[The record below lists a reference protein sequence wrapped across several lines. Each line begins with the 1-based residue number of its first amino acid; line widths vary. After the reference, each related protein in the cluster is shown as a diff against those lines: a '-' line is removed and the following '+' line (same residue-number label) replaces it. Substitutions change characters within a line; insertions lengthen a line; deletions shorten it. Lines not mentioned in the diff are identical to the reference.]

1 MFQGILDV
9 FQFEF
14 MRNALAAGVLV
25 SIACG
30 IIGTYVVVNR
40 VVFISGGIAHSAY
53 GGIGIGYFLGV
64 DPVIGAILFSLASAF
79 GMGYVQRK
87 TRQRTDT
94 IIGVMWAVGMAIG
107 IVFIDKT
114 EGYKVDL
121 MSYLFGSILTVP
133 AGTLWIM
140 LALNGII
147 LALVAAFYKEL
158 LAMSFDET
166 FARIRN
172 VPVDALYYML
182 LGMIALTVVML
193 MRVVGLILVIALL
206 TIPAAVSNQ
215 WVKNLEGNDGP
226 GCAAG
231 DGLYHGGAVPVLLAQ
246 PHFRGGHHPG
256 GGGGLHPQRPDSE
269 LAKFTARDGAR
280 SGRKTIQVLERAI
293 ADMR

>member
-1 MFQGILDV
+1 MVQGILDA

-14 MRNALAAGVLV
+14 MRNALAAGLLV

-30 IIGTYVVVNR
+30 IIGSYVVVNR

-53 GGIGIGYFLGV
+53 GGIGIGYYFGFN
-64 DPVIGAILFSLASAF
+64 PVVGAILFSLLSAF
-79 GMGYVQRK
+79 SMGFVQRK

-133 AGTLWIM
+133 PGTLWLM
-140 LALNGII
+140 FVLDVII

-182 LGMIALTVVML
+182 LGMIAVTVVML

-206 TIPAAVSNQ
+206 TIPAAISNQ
-215 WVKNLEGNDGP
+215 WVKNLKTMMVLASILGMIFTTL
-226 GCAAG
+226 
-231 DGLYHGGAVPVLLAQ
+231 GLFLSYWLNLTSGATIILISGTVYLLSALL
-246 PHFRGGHHPG
+246 HH
-256 GGGGLHPQRPDSE
+256 LIMSQRSPQTT
-269 LAKFTARDGAR
+269 LA
-280 SGRKTIQVLERAI
+280 
-293 ADMR
+293 

>member
-1 MFQGILDV
+1 MMQGILDA

-14 MRNALAAGVLV
+14 MRNALAAGLLV

-30 IIGTYVVVNR
+30 IIGSYVVVNR
-40 VVFISGGIAHSAY
+40 IVFISGGIAHSAY
-53 GGIGIGYFLGV
+53 GGIGIGYYFGFN
-64 DPVIGAILFSLASAF
+64 PVVGAILFSLISAF
-79 GMGYVQRK
+79 SMGFVQRK

-107 IVFIDKT
+107 ILFIDKT

-133 AGTLWIM
+133 PGTLWLMFI
-140 LALNGII
+140 LDLII
-147 LALVAAFYKEL
+147 LVLVVAFYKEL

-182 LGMIALTVVML
+182 LGMIAVTVVML

-206 TIPAAVSNQ
+206 TIPAAISNQ
-215 WVKNLEGNDGP
+215 WVKNLKTMMVMASILGMLFTTL
-226 GCAAG
+226 
-231 DGLYHGGAVPVLLAQ
+231 GLFLSYWLNLTSGATIILMSGTVYLLSALLHHLSTSRQ
-246 PHFRGGHHPG
+246 PR
-256 GGGGLHPQRPDSE
+256 Q
-269 LAKFTARDGAR
+269 
-280 SGRKTIQVLERAI
+280 TIPA
-293 ADMR
+293 

>member
-1 MFQGILDV
+1 MLQGILDV

-14 MRNALAAGVLV
+14 MRNALTAGLLV

-30 IIGTYVVVNR
+30 IIGSYVVVNR
-40 VVFISGGIAHSAY
+40 IVFISGGIAHSAY
-53 GGIGIGYFLGV
+53 GGIGIGYYFGFN
-64 DPVIGAILFSLASAF
+64 PVIGAILFSLVSAF
-79 GMGYVQRK
+79 SMGFVQRK
-87 TRQRTDT
+87 TRLRTDT

-114 EGYKVDL
+114 AGYKVDL

-133 AGTLWIM
+133 AGTLWLM
-140 LALNGII
+140 LLLDAII

-182 LGMIALTVVML
+182 LGMIAVTVVML

-206 TIPAAVSNQ
+206 TIPAAISNQ
-215 WVKNLEGNDGP
+215 WVKNLKTMMVLASFLGMLFTTI
-226 GCAAG
+226 
-231 DGLYHGGAVPVLLAQ
+231 GLFLSYWLNLTSGATIILVSGTVYMLSALL
-246 PHFRGGHHPG
+246 HYLIMSRRS
-256 GGGGLHPQRPDSE
+256 PQTT
-269 LAKFTARDGAR
+269 LA
-280 SGRKTIQVLERAI
+280 
-293 ADMR
+293 

>member
-1 MFQGILDV
+1 MLQGILDA

-14 MRNALAAGVLV
+14 MRNALAAGLLV
-25 SIACG
+25 SVACG
-30 IIGTYVVVNR
+30 IIGSYVVVNR

-53 GGIGIGYFLGV
+53 GGIGIGYYFGFN
-64 DPVIGAILFSLASAF
+64 PVVGAILFSLISAF
-79 GMGYVQRK
+79 SMGFVQRK

-133 AGTLWIM
+133 AGTLWLM
-140 LALNGII
+140 FVLDVII
-147 LALVAAFYKEL
+147 LALVVAFYKEL

-182 LGMIALTVVML
+182 LGMIAVTVVML

-206 TIPAAVSNQ
+206 TIPAAISNQ
-215 WVKNLEGNDGP
+215 WVKNLKTMMVLASFLGMIFTTL
-226 GCAAG
+226 
-231 DGLYHGGAVPVLLAQ
+231 GLFLSYWLNLTSGATIILISGTVYLLSALL
-246 PHFRGGHHPG
+246 HH
-256 GGGGLHPQRPDSE
+256 LIMSQRSPQTT
-269 LAKFTARDGAR
+269 LA
-280 SGRKTIQVLERAI
+280 
-293 ADMR
+293 